1 MFAVGK
7 QIRPCQG
14 TMEGVKLLRALITG
28 VSGFVGSH
36 LAEYLL
42 AEGLE
47 VYGLVRWRSPLDN
60 FAGCNGKIKLLY
72 GDLRDSL
79 STTDALTRSA
89 PELVF
94 HLAAQSFVPTSWN
107 APQETIGTNV
117 QGQVNLLE
125 GLRRLEVFSR
135 IQVAC
140 SSEEYGLVHP
150 EELPITETNPLRPLS
165 PYAVSKVAQD
175 YLGYQYFRSYGL
187 PVVRTR
193 TFNHTGPRRG
203 KVFMTSDF
211 ARQVAEIELGLR
223 EPVLRVGN
231 LEAARDFTDV
241 RDVVRAYYLAA
252 TEGEP
257 GEVYNISSGRAYTV
271 GQVVEILQGLSR
283 VPFAVQQDPDRLR
296 PSDVPVLLG
305 DSRRFRERTGWEP
318 AIPFE
323 RTMLDLL
330 DYWRELRAGEVPPG

>member
-1 MFAVGK
+1 MRV
-7 QIRPCQG
+7 
-14 TMEGVKLLRALITG
+14 LITG
-28 VSGFVGSH
+28 ISGFAGSH

-42 AEGLE
+42 AKGYE
-47 VYGLVRWRSPLDN
+47 VYGLVRRRSPLEN
-60 FAGCNGKIKLLY
+60 LAGCVDRVRLLY
-72 GDLRDSL
+72 GDLRDPL
-79 STTDALTRSA
+79 STEEALARSK

-107 APQETIGTNV
+107 APQETIVTNV
-117 QGQVNLLE
+117 LGQLNLLE
-125 GLRRLEVFSR
+125 GLRRLKVAAR

-175 YLGYQYFRSYGL
+175 CLGYQYFRSYGL

-203 KVFMTSDF
+203 RFFMTADF
-211 ARQVAEIELGLR
+211 SRQVAEIERGRR

-241 RDVVRAYYLAA
+241 RDVVRAYHLAA

-257 GEVYNISSGRAYTV
+257 GEVYNISSGRAHTV
-271 GQVVEILQGLSR
+271 GEVVRLLQGLSR

-305 DSRRFRERTGWEP
+305 EFRRFHERTGWEP
-318 AIPFE
+318 TIPFE
-323 RTMLDLL
+323 RTMEDLL
-330 DYWRELRAGEVPPG
+330 DYWRQQALGERGLGERGKVEKE